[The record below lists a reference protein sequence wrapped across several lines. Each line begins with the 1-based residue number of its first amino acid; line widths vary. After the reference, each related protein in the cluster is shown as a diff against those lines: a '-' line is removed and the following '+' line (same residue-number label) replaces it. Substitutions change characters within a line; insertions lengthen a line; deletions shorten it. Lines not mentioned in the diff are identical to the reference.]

1 LADDGVGRPTPHGK
15 PEHEVGEAAP
25 EDLAGSHAGDA
36 VPEEILEGASAAQ
49 VVRSRRRAVIK
60 NLVFLAV
67 AGLGLYVVWPSL
79 MDVFASWP
87 RLAVIE
93 PAWYAGMAAAVVG
106 SFACVW
112 LLYKLVLR
120 TSAWFAIITSQLA
133 GSAFGRIV
141 PGGSATAGAFQFQ
154 MLVRGGVP
162 AASVATGVTVVSI
175 ASAGTILALPLF
187 ALPVL
192 LGSVDGGGSLVSVGI
207 YGLSVLAVVA
217 VFSAMVLVWD
227 WPLGFAGRSL
237 DWLSVRFRPRHRPPA
252 PYAERLLVERD
263 LVRVVLGRDWWKGVL
278 AALGQRGLDFA
289 ALLMALYASGA
300 RVLPLLVLLAYA
312 VAMILTI
319 VPITPGG
326 IGLVEVGL
334 VGALGLAG
342 VETGPALLA
351 TLAYRLLA
359 FWLPLPAGL
368 LAYVLFT
375 HRYGR
380 GKESAHLGEP
390 PP

>member
-1 LADDGVGRPTPHGK
+1 LADGRLEEPG
-15 PEHEVGEAAP
+15 AAKT
-25 EDLAGSHAGDA
+25 AGDLTGET
-36 VPEEILEGASAAQ
+36 VSEEILEGASAAQ
-49 VVRSRRRAVIK
+49 VVRSRRRAVVK
-60 NLVFLAV
+60 NLVLLAV

-87 RLAVIE
+87 RLAVIQ
-93 PAWYAGMAAAVVG
+93 PVWYAGMVAAVAG

-112 LLYKLVLR
+112 LLYKLVLN

-162 AASVATGVTVVSI
+162 AVRVATGVTVVSI
-175 ASAGTILALPLF
+175 MSAGTILALPLF
-187 ALPVL
+187 ALPVFV
-192 LGSVDGGGSLVSVGI
+192 GAVDGGGSLVTVGI
-207 YGLSVLAVVA
+207 YGLSLFAVGA
-217 VFSAMVLVWD
+217 VFSALVLVWD
-227 WPLGFAGRSL
+227 RPLVLVGRGL
-237 DWLSVRFRPRHRPPA
+237 DWTARRVRRRRPPTA
-252 PYAERLLVERD
+252 PYAERLLVERN
-263 LVRVVLGRDWWKGVL
+263 LVRVVLGRGWWQAVP

-300 RVLPLLVLLAYA
+300 RVLPFLVLLAYA

-319 VPITPGG
+319 IPLTPGG
-326 IGLVEVGL
+326 IGLVELGL

-351 TLAYRLLA
+351 TLAYRLVT

-368 LAYVLFT
+368 VSYLLFSY
-375 HRYGR
+375 RYGR
-380 GKESAHLGEP
+380 AGGSVQPGDPAP
-390 PP
+390 

>member
-1 LADDGVGRPTPHGK
+1 MTDETVS
-15 PEHEVGEAAP
+15 EA
-25 EDLAGSHAGDA
+25 
-36 VPEEILEGASAAQ
+36 ILEGASAAQ
-49 VVRSRRRAVIK
+49 VVRSRRRSVVK
-60 NLVFLAV
+60 NLALLAV

-93 PAWYAGMAAAVVG
+93 PAWYAGMLAAVVG

-112 LLYKLVLR
+112 LLYKLVLH

-162 AASVATGVTVVSI
+162 AARVATGVTVVSI

-192 LGSVDGGGSLVSVGI
+192 LGALDGGGSLIGVGI
-207 YGLSVLAVVA
+207 FGLSVLAVVA
-217 VFSAMVLVWD
+217 VFSAVVLVWD
-227 WPLGFAGRSL
+227 LPLVLAGNGL
-237 DWLSVRFRPRHRPPA
+237 DWLVTRSRRKPRPHA

-263 LVRVVLGRDWWKGVL
+263 LVRVVLGRAWWKGVL

-312 VAMILTI
+312 VATILTI

-351 TLAYRLLA
+351 TLAYRLMT

-368 LAYVLFT
+368 VAYLLFAR
-375 HRYGR
+375 RYGR
-380 GKESAHLGEP
+380 GGESAELAHP
-390 PP
+390 PPS

>member
-1 LADDGVGRPTPHGK
+1 LAD
-15 PEHEVGEAAP
+15 EQLEEASAVRSGAQP
-25 EDLAGSHAGDA
+25 LAYPDETVS
-36 VPEEILEGASAAQ
+36 EEILEGVSAAQ
-49 VVRSRRRAVIK
+49 VVRSRRGAVVK
-60 NLVFLAV
+60 NLILLAV

-93 PAWYAGMAAAVVG
+93 PVWYAGMMAAVVG
-106 SFACVW
+106 SFVCVW

-162 AASVATGVTVVSI
+162 AVRVATGVTVVSI
-175 ASAGTILALPLF
+175 ASAGTILALPMF

-192 LGSVDGGGSLVSVGI
+192 LGAMDGGGSLVGVGI
-207 YGLSVLAVVA
+207 LGLSLLGVVA
-217 VFSAMVLVWD
+217 AFSAMVLVWD
-227 WPLGFAGRSL
+227 WPLEFAGKGL
-237 DWLSVRFRPRHRPPA
+237 DWLSARFRRKRPPLA
-252 PYAERLLVERD
+252 PYTERLVVERN
-263 LVRVVLGRDWWKGVL
+263 LVRVVLGRGWWKGVL

-368 LAYVLFT
+368 VAYLLFT

-380 GKESAHLGEP
+380 GGESAHLGEP
-390 PP
+390 PSA